1 MATNFDRN
9 LPQDLEG
16 LLARL
21 AKANPQSD
29 EDFCRFLLAEHLV
42 EPIALVENGRVLYC
56 LTDAWRIMHQGK
68 S

>member
-9 LPQDLEG
+9 LPQGLEE

-29 EDFCRFLLAEHLV
+29 EDFCRFLEAQNLI

-56 LTDAWRIMHQGK
+56 LTYAWRIMHQGK